1 MQILKNI
8 ILILI
13 LLICTYIGIDKSRS
27 FKKRE
32 IELKKIKSALNIFK
46 TKINYTYETI
56 GEIFKEISNLE
67 YKGEKNIFLDLKSN
81 SKREFLQDL
90 TQRASN
96 VCKIDTSV
104 LFDTVMERENLGST
118 GFGNGTAL
126 PHGRFAELSDIS
138 IFFARPTYPID
149 FDSIDKKPVDI
160 VFLLVSPESA
170 GADHLTALAFLS
182 RKLKDENICKK
193 LRQMNS
199 ESEIYALLC
208 EP

>member
-1 MQILKNI
+1 MN
-8 ILILI
+8 
-13 LLICTYIGIDKSRS
+13 
-27 FKKRE
+27 
-32 IELKKIKSALNIFK
+32 
-46 TKINYTYETI
+46 
-56 GEIFKEISNLE
+56 ISNFFQ
-67 YKGEKNIFLDLKSN
+67 EKNIFLDLKSN

-118 GFGNGTAL
+118 GFGNGSAL

-149 FDSIDKKPVDI
+149 FDSIYKKPVDI